1 MPEHFTCTRHLTINF
16 DGVLAPVV
24 IPDFQEDV
32 IKALYKCGRS
42 NVAIQFVRRQHGLN
56 NPAAMDICD
65 FIAGYPHNGD

>member
-32 IKALYKCGRS
+32 IKALYRCRHS
-42 NVAIQFVRRQHGLN
+42 NIAIQFVRRQHGVSIN
-56 NPAAMDICD
+56 EAMDICD
-65 FIAGYPHNGD
+65 FIAGYPIKED